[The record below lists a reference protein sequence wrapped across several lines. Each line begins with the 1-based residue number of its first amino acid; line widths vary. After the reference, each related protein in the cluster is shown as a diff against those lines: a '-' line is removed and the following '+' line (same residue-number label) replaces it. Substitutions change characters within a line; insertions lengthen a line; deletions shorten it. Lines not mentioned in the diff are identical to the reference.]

1 MTEPFLFIELQ
12 DDALTDGRAFDGVA
26 FGTFNDMLGREITLE
41 PDDAADYAA
50 NTQAAIDA
58 TTTESG
64 ELVGL
69 PIDAQGHDKGDG
81 AGWIVGVE
89 LVEGVIR
96 LVPKWTE
103 IGRELISKGIR
114 RFFSATIDVSNKV
127 VLGGTLTNW
136 PATRDENNRVML
148 RPIELESKLQTVQE
162 LELADAAPLVESKG
176 GTMPE
181 DTNVEKVEDVTTD
194 PVVATPPAE
203 PADPPADPVVTAELV
218 QEFAN
223 AGGREPADLALAVQ
237 KRSERIAANRVQ
249 EMMEQREQEWQIT
262 NLAAHYTGGAKY
274 GLPVS
279 IGELTSFM
287 SSLNPDQFR
296 VASELFT
303 TITDN
308 GLIEFQEIGHGRRLL
323 KQPLPEVYHAN
334 LRRTLEAGNSVAQFF
349 ELAGLGDPGKYDLS
363 QFEGG
368 K

>member
-26 FGTFNDMLGREITLE
+26 FGTFRDMLGREIELDA
-41 PDDAADYAA
+41 DDAGDYVD

-181 DTNVEKVEDVTTD
+181 DIKVEKVEKAPAA
-194 PVVATPPAE
+194 PVETPPE
-203 PADPPADPVVTAELV
+203 KAELAPDEMADV
-218 QEFAN
+218 MAEFSN
-223 AGGREPADLALAVQ
+223 ASQREPHELAQDLARRAERMAEARVTKLLDER
-237 KRSERIAANRVQ
+237 RSAWEIA
-249 EMMEQREQEWQIT
+249 
-262 NLAAHYTGGAKY
+262 NLAAQFTGGKQY
-274 GLPVS
+274 GLP
-279 IGELTSFM
+279 IGIYELTDFLE
-287 SSLNPDQFR
+287 SLNASQFE
-296 VASELFT
+296 AAKKLFSQ
-303 TITDN
+303 ITDH
-308 GLIEFQEIGHGRRLL
+308 GLVEFQEVGHSRRLR
-323 KQPLPEVYHAN
+323 KQALPAEYHDS
-334 LRRTLEAGNSVAQFF
+334 LRRTLDAGHSAAEYFT
-349 ELAGLGDPGKYDLS
+349 ELGLGDGSQFDLS